1 MDEFSFIDWI
11 RSNQKKDKDIV
22 IGIGDDCAS
31 IKINGDK
38 QCLVTTDMLVEGTH
52 FELNKNTPEE
62 IGRKSIA
69 CSISDIAAMGCS
81 AKYAVVS
88 ICFPQE
94 TKASFAKKLFLG
106 MKKLAESYKIAII
119 GGDIVSSKK
128 LLVINVTMYGDNN
141 GVNPI
146 ARSGAKSNDAIMV
159 TGALGGS
166 ILEKH
171 VTFKPRLKEGM
182 LLNKN
187 FNINSM
193 IDISDG
199 LASDLNHILE
209 ESKVGAILY
218 ENKVPISAAAKK
230 LARKTGL
237 PALHHA
243 LHDGEDY
250 ELLFTISG
258 KESEK
263 LLEYKSFPVRLSI
276 IGHIIKSKGLKLR
289 GSNSKLKNIKSMG
302 YKHFK

>member
-1 MDEFSFIDWI
+1 MDEFSFIEWI
-11 RSNQKKDKDIV
+11 RSNQKKDKDVV

-38 QCLVTTDMLVEGTH
+38 QCLITTDMLVEGTH
-52 FELNKNTPEE
+52 FELNKNTPGE

-88 ICFPQE
+88 ICFPKD
-94 TKASFAKKLFLG
+94 TKTKFARDLFIG
-106 MKKLAESYKIAII
+106 MKRVAEAYKITII
-119 GGDIVSSKK
+119 GGDIVSSKEI
-128 LLVINVTMYGDNN
+128 LVVNVAMYGANE
-141 GVNPI
+141 GLNPV
-146 ARSGAKSNDAIMV
+146 ARSGAKVDDVIMV
-159 TGALGGS
+159 TGTLGGS
-166 ILEKH
+166 ILGKH
-171 VTFKPRLKEGM
+171 ATFKPRLKEGI
-182 LLNKN
+182 LLNKK

-199 LASDLNHILE
+199 LAADLNHIIE
-209 ESKVGAILY
+209 ESGVGAILY
-218 ENKVPISAAAKK
+218 EDEVPISSDAKK
-230 LARKTGL
+230 LSRITGL

-258 KESEK
+258 RESK
-263 LLEYKSFPVRLSI
+263 RLLTYKAFPVRLSI
-276 IGHIIKSKGLKLR
+276 IGHIKKPNGLKLR
-289 GSNSKLKNIKSMG
+289 DSNSKLKKIKPIG